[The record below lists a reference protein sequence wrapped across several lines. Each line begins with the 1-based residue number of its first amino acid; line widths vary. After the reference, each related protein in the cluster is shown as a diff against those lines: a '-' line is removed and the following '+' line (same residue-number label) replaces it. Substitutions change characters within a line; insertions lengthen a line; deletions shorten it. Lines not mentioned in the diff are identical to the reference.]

1 MKGIQKICGG
11 RIVTPYGTM
20 EQGTLVIEN
29 GTIIEVS
36 RTASL
41 PGPHDID
48 ASGMLV
54 LPGIIDTHSDAIEHE
69 MQPRPSSL
77 FPVEMS
83 FYELERKLAA
93 QGVTTIYH
101 SLSMWDDHSAKEVRR
116 NQSVKS
122 MIRTIRRLAAN
133 DHLIR
138 HKVHLRFEIV
148 NLNAVAHI
156 VEMLENGELDQ
167 LSFMDHTP
175 GQGQYRNLEV
185 QKRFVMERQKLTE
198 EETLQVLEARKQ
210 QPKVSREDLQ
220 LVADLAGTRCVPL
233 ASHDDDSIEK
243 LELVRSWRASISEFP
258 ITMDVAKE
266 AKRCGLHVVMGAPNV
281 MLGRSHSNNLSALDA
296 IQEGVVDILCSD
308 YYPPSLLQ
316 AVFLLNRQGYDLSY
330 AMNLVS
336 LNPAKALGLDNRLG
350 SLEAGKTAD
359 VLLARAQND
368 RPVIEKVLVEGQT
381 VCQMDYRMKTTAAAR
396 S

>member
-11 RIVTPYGTM
+11 RIVTPSGTI

-29 GTIIEVS
+29 GTIIEIS
-36 RTASL
+36 SSASM
-41 PGPHDID
+41 PGPRDID

-54 LPGIIDTHSDAIEHE
+54 LSGIIDTHSDAIEHE

-83 FYELERKLAA
+83 FYELERKLAG

-101 SLSMWDDHSAKEVRR
+101 SLSMWDDNSAKEVRR
-116 NQSVKS
+116 NQSVKQ
-122 MIRTIRRLAAN
+122 MIRTIRRLAAE

-148 NLNAVAHI
+148 NLNAVPHI
-156 VEMLENGELDQ
+156 VEMLNNGELDQ

-185 QKRFVMERQKLTE
+185 QKKFVMERQKLTE
-198 EETLQVLEARKQ
+198 EETLKVLEARRQ

-220 LVADLAGTRCVPL
+220 LVADLAGSLGVPL
-233 ASHDDDSIEK
+233 ASHDDDSVEK
-243 LELVRSWRASISEFP
+243 LELVQSWRAAISEFP

-266 AKRCGLHVVMGAPNV
+266 AKQRGLHVVMGAPNV

-296 IQEGVVDILCSD
+296 IKEGVVDILCSD
-308 YYPPSLLQ
+308 YYPPAMIQ
-316 AVFLLNRQGYDLSY
+316 AAFLLHNQGYELSY
-330 AMNLVS
+330 AMNMIS
-336 LNPAKALGLDNRLG
+336 LNPAKALGLDKRLG
-350 SLEAGKTAD
+350 SLEEGKAAD
-359 VLLARAQND
+359 VLLTRIHNG
-368 RPVIEKVLVEGQT
+368 RPVIEKVWVEGQT
-381 VCQMDYRMKTTAAAR
+381 VCQMDYRMNAAAAVR
-396 S
+396 

>member
-11 RIVTPYGTM
+11 RIVTPSGTI

-29 GTIIEVS
+29 GTIIEIS
-36 RTASL
+36 SSAST
-41 PGPHDID
+41 PGPRDID

-83 FYELERKLAA
+83 FHELERKLAG

-101 SLSMWDDHSAKEVRR
+101 SLSMWDDNSAKEVRR
-116 NQSVKS
+116 NQSVKQ
-122 MIRTIRRLAAN
+122 MIRTIRRLAAE

-148 NLNAVAHI
+148 NLNAVPHI
-156 VEMLENGELDQ
+156 VEMLNNGELDQ

-185 QKRFVMERQKLTE
+185 QKKFVMERQKLTE
-198 EETLQVLEARKQ
+198 EETLKVLEARRQ

-220 LVADLAGTRCVPL
+220 LVADLAGSLGVPL
-233 ASHDDDSIEK
+233 ASHDDDSVEK
-243 LELVRSWRASISEFP
+243 LELVQSWRAAISEFP

-266 AKRCGLHVVMGAPNV
+266 AKQRGLHVVMGAPNV

-296 IQEGVVDILCSD
+296 IKEGVVDILCSD
-308 YYPPSLLQ
+308 YYPPAMIQ
-316 AVFLLNRQGYDLSY
+316 AAFLLHNQGYELSY
-330 AMNLVS
+330 AMNMIS
-336 LNPAKALGLDNRLG
+336 LNPAKALGLDKRLG
-350 SLEAGKTAD
+350 SLEEGKAAD
-359 VLLARAQND
+359 VLLTRIHNG
-368 RPVIEKVLVEGQT
+368 RPVIEKVWVEGQT
-381 VCQMDYRMKTTAAAR
+381 VCQMDYRMNAAAAVR
-396 S
+396 